1 MVIVQGIRI
10 IANAS
15 TLCFNVKGY
24 NFGGEFVVNNMSL
37 LTVTVA
43 GTPCLTV
50 SDVNHTSLVCCSNVT
65 NGVVLV
71 TVAGQT
77 SAANVLTNGVRISV
91 PTMHRGVYMSS
102 LTPAALGL
110 QRCFVVVS
118 QLAGR
123 WRSLCDESAD
133 ICLTSL

>member
-43 GTPCLTV
+43 GTPCLT
-50 SDVNHTSLVCCSNVT
+50 
-65 NGVVLV
+65 
-71 TVAGQT
+71 GQT

-91 PTMHRGVYMSS
+91 PTVHRGPDVGC
-102 LTPAALGL
+102 T
-110 QRCFVVVS
+110 
-118 QLAGR
+118 
-123 WRSLCDESAD
+123 
-133 ICLTSL
+133 